1 MYKDMAQRIMGMY
14 YSLDSDQDKKQFV
27 QLLKDIVHIIEKM
40 SRDDFEQFVEDIRRH
55 LDELE
60 EIKKST
66 GITESKRE

>member
-1 MYKDMAQRIMGMY
+1 MNKEMAQRIMGMY

-27 QLLKDIVHIIEKM
+27 QLLKDIVQIIEKM

>member
-1 MYKDMAQRIMGMY
+1 MNKEMAQRIMGMY
-14 YSLDSDQDKKQFV
+14 YSLDSDQEKKQFV

-66 GITESKRE
+66 GITETKRE